1 MNNTTMGEVSQW
13 DATVSIILQTQ
24 YEHALSEGFDGSFN
38 EWLLIMT
45 VLENKKEMLDA

>member
-1 MNNTTMGEVSQW
+1 MNNTTMDEVSQW
-13 DATVSIILQTQ
+13 DAAVSIILQTQ
-24 YEHALSEGFDGSFN
+24 YENALAEGFDGSFT